1 MDTFCSSGTAGAREA
16 RCHSRHRRTSWAW
29 LPLWRPG
36 GRRVAHFSERSC
48 GLQSTVGPARVPP
61 EPSQRLTNWNSIKS
75 LPLSV
80 LWFSPNAV
88 HKGKGTFYLG
98 SCELFFFFN
107 FWLIFYVEI
116 MLDLQNSCMQE
127 LYKDY
132 PRPSAHTPQLFAFYR
147 ICLII
152 SRITL

>member
-1 MDTFCSSGTAGAREA
+1 MKNLVPGIKGSVKETGARGHGTQKSDLNVEWSEWTRSARQALPEPARPPAREA

-98 SCELFFFFN
+98 SCELFFFF
-107 FWLIFYVEI
+107 
-116 MLDLQNSCMQE
+116 
-127 LYKDY
+127 
-132 PRPSAHTPQLFAFYR
+132 
-147 ICLII
+147 
-152 SRITL
+152 